1 MVVIYNLFNGYYWRD
16 WVLGKQ
22 ALDHGSNLMALLLS
36 STVVGVRYNLC
47 VVFLKL
53 LDGLFYF
60 LRNNSQSK
68 KHSTPQKQTLK
79 RVDKRRYIYLLQ
91 IQWLNFSKS
100 GLSRKKRERINV
112 ILSPYQLRNRFHI
125 FEEIRKW
132 WGINFEQKVGQNG
145 ESKRGVPKSRLF
157 KKTKEPHCPL
167 FPTATPN
174 KSCIIPIL
182 PLALKLENKH
192 K

>member
-1 MVVIYNLFNGYYWRD
+1 
-16 WVLGKQ
+16 
-22 ALDHGSNLMALLLS
+22 MALLLS
-36 STVVGVRYNLC
+36 STVLCVRHNRC
-47 VVFLKL
+47 VVFSKL
-53 LDGLFYF
+53 LDDFFYYF

-68 KHSTPQKQTLK
+68 KHSIPPQDQTLK
-79 RVDKRRYIYLLQ
+79 DLWKLFVITINQPRQQTKIYIYLFQ

-100 GLSRKKRERINV
+100 GLSKKKRERINV

-132 WGINFEQKVGQNG
+132 WGINFEHKVGQNG

-182 PLALKLENKH
+182 PLALKFENKH

>member
-36 STVVGVRYNLC
+36 STVLCVRYNLC

-145 ESKRGVPKSRLF
+145 ESKRDVLKSRLF
-157 KKTKEPHCPL
+157 KKTKETSLSPFSHRHPQQ
-167 FPTATPN
+167 
-174 KSCIIPIL
+174 IL
-182 PLALKLENKH
+182 YNPYLAPRS
-192 K
+192 